1 MGSGLSSAVWMDLVS
16 SQQCLPI
23 TFHIRLVTYTAQ
35 CTQWLTNCSLPSDW
49 LWSNRSIQKISQQP
63 RDLQNWE
70 EVSTKLSKK
79 RNLSNTGTC
88 SRILSKK
95 KAKSIIWPQ
104 QGRLPCMGNGTKKVS
119 FTRLMQ
125 SLTLFE
131 KGTTHYR
138 TGFLGL
144 WACFAELIML
154 WLAKY
159 KPNGTIWSK
168 LLLHNQK
175 YYKLVLFNLKPKL

>member
-1 MGSGLSSAVWMDLVS
+1 MSNSIIILSNRKVNQFHLNYNKSQIIMESGLSSAVRMDLVS

-49 LWSNRSIQKISQQP
+49 LWSNRSILKISQQP
-63 RDLQNWE
+63 QDLQNWE

-88 SRILSKK
+88 SQILRESK

-104 QGRLPCMGNGTKKVS
+104 QGRLHPMGTGKKESVLRGS
-119 FTRLMQ
+119 HGHSHCLSKEQ
-125 SLTLFE
+125 
-131 KGTTHYR
+131 HI
-138 TGFLGL
+138 TGWG
-144 WACFAELIML
+144 
-154 WLAKY
+154 
-159 KPNGTIWSK
+159 S
-168 LLLHNQK
+168 
-175 YYKLVLFNLKPKL
+175 